1 MGKRPRPGSAGLRRI
16 PEWRL
21 EPNGL
26 PGEIQTSPV
35 KTDEPREEIELI
47 PMGAARLRIAM
58 FPVAGGETQWDPN
71 RPIVLA
77 SRATHEDPPDR
88 EGFRFGGARG
98 SKEWIEYRYP
108 WPKKVR
114 RAEPEW
120 GEGGAPPSWRVL
132 VEAGGEWRE
141 WDGRETETQAAR
153 LEVDIAPRR
162 GVELKRWRVE

>member
-1 MGKRPRPGSAGLRRI
+1 MGKRPRRGSAGLRRI
-16 PEWRL
+16 PESRL

-26 PGEIQTSPV
+26 PGEIQPSIV

-47 PMGAARLRIAM
+47 IMGAARLRIAM
-58 FPVAGGETQWDPN
+58 FPVAGGGTRWDPD

-77 SRATHEDPPDR
+77 SRAVHENPPDR

-114 RAEPEW
+114 RA
-120 GEGGAPPSWRVL
+120 AIL
-132 VEAGGEWRE
+132 ACAGR
-141 WDGRETETQAAR
+141 DGRRVERMGRAGDGDAGSAAR
-153 LEVDIAPRR
+153 GGHGPAARRAIEALES
-162 GVELKRWRVE
+162 GVGSA